1 MTLFVLDD
9 CVSKHSLPRVN
20 RVCQAQSD
28 IFAAAAAAVAA
39 AAAQS
44 SERSRHCFNVLTLA
58 KMESTLDDIKLVDR
72 KNDGLFGCE
81 GVCVWNIRVS
91 ANFRRRYVA

>member
-9 CVSKHSLPRVN
+9 CVSKYSLLRESSLSGSI
-20 RVCQAQSD
+20 RY
-28 IFAAAAAAVAA
+28 FARAAAVAA

-44 SERSRHCFNVLTLA
+44 TERSRHCFNVLTLA